1 MQRHMSLHHPDMPY
15 AYTAYITNMGK
26 CARQGPNDS
35 IHSNRVYAG
44 QTEKMRRVI
53 FVFSDSYFSSFHST
67 QFTLITADS
76 AVIKVLG

>member
-26 CARQGPNDS
+26 CARQGPKDS
-35 IHSNRVYAG
+35 IHANRVYAG

-53 FVFSDSYFSSFHST
+53 LFHST
-67 QFTLITADS
+67 QLKLITADS